1 MERKL
6 ILISVVHWLWKI
18 SKLKGKTRKKGF
30 VMYIQDLS
38 YFRALKLAI
47 IIDHRSC
54 QGWEMNLF
62 QSLFLLVSSWGLLFG
77 CQFSTLKPIKKRDEL
92 GNLAPY
98 KTKYC
103 WWLDWPIDNIKK
115 ITRVIILVV
124 HHLKL
129 ICMMSSIFNDYKSGF
144 WEQVEKHWNILIYII
159 TVNFFHPV
167 DHECLQETRK
177 RFVARLYCYFH
188 SAVYWKS
195 FWGPF

>member
-1 MERKL
+1 
-6 ILISVVHWLWKI
+6 
-18 SKLKGKTRKKGF
+18 
-30 VMYIQDLS
+30 MYIQDLS

-62 QSLFLLVSSWGLLFG
+62 QFFFFVSLFLRSIIWL
-77 CQFSTLKPIKKRDEL
+77 PIFNLEANIKRDEL
-92 GNLAPY
+92 SNLAPY

-167 DHECLQETRK
+167 DHEYLQETRK

-188 SAVYWKS
+188 STVY
-195 FWGPF
+195 